1 MISVFPVIGWVYP
14 VIDVAD
20 ASHLF
25 MMLLNDVPVGH
36 TGVISHLPVVVLKL

>member
-1 MISVFPVIGWVYP
+1 

-25 MMLLNDVPVGH
+25 MMLLNDVPPGH
-36 TGVISHLPVVVLKL
+36 TGALSQRPVVEL